1 MKLMVI
7 YRVKEASGEVLS
19 KPLLYA
25 FTDDSSLMELF
36 KETRDMSFFGIKEL
50 NVSKEEL
57 FEFSKV
63 HGNYR
68 LVIGKFIS
76 KDDNEDDTIKRK
88 VINIVVPELEEL
100 QVYNYHDRVFTD
112 ILPRHAIDIYVFGK
126 KYAKVFDML
135 DIHRMHFWR
144 IHKTVILNSCYG
156 LEPFHVE
163 PVSFYDTE
171 DMTVDTFSIYMD
183 FFGYMMKKDAKD

>member
-7 YRVKEASGEVLS
+7 YRVKEASGEALS

-25 FTDDSSLMELF
+25 FTDDSSLMEMF

-112 ILPRHAIDIYVFGK
+112 ILPRHAIDICVFGK
-126 KYAKVFDML
+126 KYARVFDML

-144 IHKTVILNSCYG
+144 IHKTLILNSCYG

>member
-1 MKLMVI
+1 MVI
-7 YRVKEASGEVLS
+7 YRIKEASGEVLS

-25 FTDDSSLMELF
+25 FTDDSSLMDMF

-126 KYAKVFDML
+126 KYARVFELL

-144 IHKTVILNSCYG
+144 IHKSVILNSCYG

>member
-144 IHKTVILNSCYG
+144 IHKTVILNSYYG

>member
-25 FTDDSSLMELF
+25 FTDDSSLMEMF
-36 KETRDMSFFGIKEL
+36 RKTRDMSFFGIKEL

-57 FEFSKV
+57 FDFSKV

-76 KDDNEDDTIKRK
+76 KDDNEDDTINRK

-156 LEPFHVE
+156 FKPFHVE

-183 FFGYMMKKDAKD
+183 FFGYTMKKDAKD

>member
-7 YRVKEASGEVLS
+7 YRIKEASGEVLS

-25 FTDDSSLMELF
+25 FTDDSSLMDMF

-126 KYAKVFDML
+126 KYARVFELL

-144 IHKTVILNSCYG
+144 IHKSVILNSCYG

>member
-25 FTDDSSLMELF
+25 FTDDSSLMEMF
-36 KETRDMSFFGIKEL
+36 RKTRDMSFFGIKEL

-57 FEFSKV
+57 FDFSKV

-76 KDDNEDDTIKRK
+76 KDDNEDDTINRK

-156 LEPFHVE
+156 LKPFHVE

-183 FFGYMMKKDAKD
+183 FFGYTMKKDAKD

>member
-7 YRVKEASGEVLS
+7 YRVKEASGEALS

-25 FTDDSSLMELF
+25 FTDDPSLMEMF

-57 FEFSKV
+57 FDFSKV

-76 KDDNEDDTIKRK
+76 KDDNEDDTINRK

-126 KYAKVFDML
+126 KYARVFDML

-183 FFGYMMKKDAKD
+183 FFGYTMKKDAKD

>member
-7 YRVKEASGEVLS
+7 YRVKEASGEALS

-126 KYAKVFDML
+126 KYARVFDML

>member
-25 FTDDSSLMELF
+25 FTDDSSLMEMF
-36 KETRDMSFFGIKEL
+36 RKTRDMSFFGIKEL

-57 FEFSKV
+57 FDFSKV

-76 KDDNEDDTIKRK
+76 KDDNEDDTINRK

-163 PVSFYDTE
+163 PVAFYDTE

-183 FFGYMMKKDAKD
+183 FFGYTMKKDAKD

>member
-25 FTDDSSLMELF
+25 FTDDPSLMKMF

-57 FEFSKV
+57 FDFSKV

-88 VINIVVPELEEL
+88 VISIVVPALEEV

-126 KYAKVFDML
+126 KYARVFDML

-144 IHKTVILNSCYG
+144 MHRTVTLNSCYG
-156 LEPFHVE
+156 LGSFHVR
-163 PVSFYDTE
+163 PTASYDTE
-171 DMTVDTFSIYMD
+171 DMSVDTFSIYMD

>member
-1 MKLMVI
+1 MKLTVI
-7 YRVKEASGEVLS
+7 YRVKEASGELLS

-25 FTDDSSLMELF
+25 FTDDPSLMEMF

-57 FEFSKV
+57 FDFSKV

-68 LVIGKFIS
+68 LVIGKFIG
-76 KDDNEDDTIKRK
+76 KDDNDEIIKRK
-88 VINIVVPELEEL
+88 VINIVVPASEEL
-100 QVYNYHDRVFTD
+100 QVYNYHDVVF
-112 ILPRHAIDIYVFGK
+112 IKVLPRHAFNISIFHK
-126 KYAKVFDML
+126 KYAKAFDTIDIEGVYYWKMNHAQIANAFYNLLDML
-135 DIHRMHFWR
+135 D
-144 IHKTVILNSCYG
+144 Y
-156 LEPFHVE
+156 EYPFINN
-163 PVSFYDTE
+163 E

>member
-1 MKLMVI
+1 MKLTVI
-7 YRVKEASGEVLS
+7 YRVKEASGELLS

-25 FTDDSSLMELF
+25 FTDDSSLMDMF

-126 KYAKVFDML
+126 KYARVFELL

-144 IHKTVILNSCYG
+144 IHKSVILNSCYG